1 MSTFEYNVS
10 IIIPCFNAEKTII
23 RTLKSI
29 ESQSM
34 GNYQVVM
41 IDDGSTD
48 NTEKII
54 KKYIKDKNDYLYI
67 KQKNSGVSA
76 ARNRG
81 LEKAKGKYISFLDA
95 DDVYHP
101 KFLEILC
108 NEIENNSVDIV
119 CSKYKWININE
130 TIGEDFKDGM
140 KTVRLSNRE
149 IIERYM
155 RKRKYMFSF
164 GNCLYKHEIIDEQ
177 KIKFDTELAYGE
189 DSLFLGQYLANC
201 YNGGIFVESTLYGYT
216 KNENSAMHKKVTWKN
231 TDNIEAMKKIVDYW
245 EKTGLDTSFSD
256 YMISRAVWG
265 IAKDFAVDDGL
276 FEKLQ
281 HKYEVRKHMI
291 VLKKYG
297 QEVSVKITAWVY
309 LFNITAYILFMKLY
323 CKFKGK

>member
-130 TIGEDFKDGM
+130 TIGEDSTDDM
-140 KTVRLSNRE
+140 KSVRLSNRE

-164 GNCLYKHEIIDEQ
+164 WNCLYKHEIIDEQ

-265 IAKDFAVDDGL
+265 IAKDFAVDDEL
-276 FEKLQ
+276 FEKLSETYDV
-281 HKYEVRKHMI
+281 KRAMKILSKKCCEI
-291 VLKKYG
+291 V
-297 QEVSVKITAWVY
+297 VKISVFLAKY
-309 LFNITAYILFMKLY
+309 NMNI
-323 CKFKGK
+323 FKGIMKMFYK

>member
-130 TIGEDFKDGM
+130 TIGEDSTDDM
-140 KTVRLSNRE
+140 KSVRLSNRE

-164 GNCLYKHEIIDEQ
+164 WNCLYKHEIIDEQ

-201 YNGGIFVESTLYGYT
+201 YNGGIFAESTLYGYT
-216 KNENSAMHKKVTWKN
+216 KNENSAMHKKVSWKN
-231 TDNIEAMKKIVDYW
+231 TDNIEAMIKIVDYW
-245 EKTGLDTSFSD
+245 KKRGLDTGFSD

-265 IAKDFAVDDGL
+265 IAKDFAVDDEL
-276 FEKLQ
+276 FEKL
-281 HKYEVRKHMI
+281 I
-291 VLKKYG
+291 KKYD
-297 QEVSVKITAWVY
+297 VKYAMKVMSEKCSERMVCTS
-309 LFNITAYILFMKLY
+309 AYIAKYNINIFKIVMKKLS
-323 CKFKGK
+323 K

>member
-101 KFLEILC
+101 KFLKILC

-130 TIGEDFKDGM
+130 TIGEDSTDDM
-140 KTVRLSNRE
+140 KSVRLSNRE

-189 DSLFLGQYLANC
+189 DSLFIGQYLANC

-216 KNENSAMHKKVTWKN
+216 QNVNSAMHKKVSWKN
-231 TDNIEAMKKIVDYW
+231 TDNIEAMIKIVDYW
-245 EKTGLDTSFSD
+245 KKRGLDTGFSD

-265 IAKDFAVDDGL
+265 IAKDFAVDDEL
-276 FEKLQ
+276 FEKL
-281 HKYEVRKHMI
+281 I
-291 VLKKYG
+291 KKYD
-297 QEVSVKITAWVY
+297 VKYAMKVMSEKCSERMVCTS
-309 LFNITAYILFMKLY
+309 AYIAKYNINIFKIVMKKLS
-323 CKFKGK
+323 K

>member
-1 MSTFEYNVS
+1 MGTFEYNVS

-130 TIGEDFKDGM
+130 TIGEDSTDDM
-140 KTVRLSNRE
+140 KSVRLSNRE

-189 DSLFLGQYLANC
+189 DSLFIGQYLANC

-216 KNENSAMHKKVTWKN
+216 QNVNSAMHKKVSWKN
-231 TDNIEAMKKIVDYW
+231 TDNIEAMIKIVDYW
-245 EKTGLDTSFSD
+245 KKRGLDTGFSD

-265 IAKDFAVDDGL
+265 IAKDFAVDDEL
-276 FEKLQ
+276 FEKL
-281 HKYEVRKHMI
+281 I
-291 VLKKYG
+291 KKYD
-297 QEVSVKITAWVY
+297 VKYAMKVMSEKCSERMVCTS
-309 LFNITAYILFMKLY
+309 AYIAKYNINIFKIVMKKLS
-323 CKFKGK
+323 K

>member
-130 TIGEDFKDGM
+130 TIGEDSTDDM
-140 KTVRLSNRE
+140 KSVRLSNRE

-164 GNCLYKHEIIDEQ
+164 WNCLYKHEIIDEQ

-189 DSLFLGQYLANC
+189 DSLFIGQYLANC

-216 KNENSAMHKKVTWKN
+216 QNVNSAMHKKVSWKN
-231 TDNIEAMKKIVDYW
+231 TDNIEAMIKIVDYW
-245 EKTGLDTSFSD
+245 KKIGLDTGFSD

-265 IAKDFAVDDGL
+265 IAKDFAVDDEL
-276 FEKLQ
+276 FEKL
-281 HKYEVRKHMI
+281 I
-291 VLKKYG
+291 KKYD
-297 QEVSVKITAWVY
+297 VKYAMKVMSEKCSERMVCTS
-309 LFNITAYILFMKLY
+309 AYIAKYNINIFKIVMKKLS
-323 CKFKGK
+323 K

>member
-130 TIGEDFKDGM
+130 TIGEDSTDDM
-140 KTVRLSNRE
+140 KSVRLSNRE

-189 DSLFLGQYLANC
+189 DSLFIGQYLANC

-216 KNENSAMHKKVTWKN
+216 QNVNSAMHKKVSWKN
-231 TDNIEAMKKIVDYW
+231 TDNIEAMIKIVDYW
-245 EKTGLDTSFSD
+245 KKRGLDTGFSD

-265 IAKDFAVDDGL
+265 IAKDFAVDDEL
-276 FEKLQ
+276 FEKL
-281 HKYEVRKHMI
+281 I
-291 VLKKYG
+291 KKYD
-297 QEVSVKITAWVY
+297 VKYAMKVMSEKCSERMVCTS
-309 LFNITAYILFMKLY
+309 AYIAKYNINIFKIVMKKLS
-323 CKFKGK
+323 K

>member
-101 KFLEILC
+101 KFLKILC

-130 TIGEDFKDGM
+130 TIGEDSTDDM
-140 KTVRLSNRE
+140 KSVRLSNRE

-177 KIKFDTELAYGE
+177 KIKFDTELTYGE
-189 DSLFLGQYLANC
+189 DSLFIGQYLANC

-216 KNENSAMHKKVTWKN
+216 QNVNSAMHKKVSWKN
-231 TDNIEAMKKIVDYW
+231 TDNIEAMIKIVDYW
-245 EKTGLDTSFSD
+245 KKRGLDTGFSD

-265 IAKDFAVDDGL
+265 IAKDFAVDDEL
-276 FEKLQ
+276 FEKL
-281 HKYEVRKHMI
+281 I
-291 VLKKYG
+291 KKYD
-297 QEVSVKITAWVY
+297 VKYAMKVMSEKCSERMVCTS
-309 LFNITAYILFMKLY
+309 AYIAKYNINIFKIVMKKLS
-323 CKFKGK
+323 K